1 MRAPDVGDLPVKKGE
16 GFNMVGF
23 LGYPLLIEPAT
34 CDEKST
40 NSGARSGHQARRPIK
55 FVAREPV

>member
-23 LGYPLLIEPAT
+23 LGYPLLIVSLPPAT
-34 CDEKST
+34 KNRLT
-40 NSGARSGHQARRPIK
+40 QAPALVIRPDG
-55 FVAREPV
+55 P